1 MNEVSKLINR
11 TITQVE
17 IEDTVTSIRQYAFSQ
32 CLELGSVVI
41 PASVTDIG
49 YCAFDSSYA
58 LNGVFCY
65 ATTPPAI
72 GSYAF
77 DNTNNCPIYVPA
89 ESVNAYRSASGW
101 SDYAS
106 RIQAMTTD
114 PVWTKQSSYCE
125 IGQDGIRTGNK
136 ITIQKNVNPESATY
150 GQTRQ
155 SSEQDLLVCYNA
167 TYFEKVEDVSEITD
181 GTYILFDDSSQLILN
196 VSLSKN
202 TSSTSTGLNSLNAET
217 GSGYGPW
224 YDNGYVYTTAERGFV
239 YSTATN
245 KATCS
250 IEGTDYTICQYAKYN
265 RPNYPSNAFGYSN
278 NVYDSGR
285 IYPYDVNGRIVFGTG
300 NAKIG
305 FDGSNF
311 RWGADTSS
319 MSVYKLVE

>member
-1 MNEVSKLINR
+1 MNEVSKLIDR
-11 TITQVE
+11 TIIQAE
-17 IEDTVTSIRQYAFSQ
+17 IEDTVTSIRAYAFSR
-32 CLELGSVVI
+32 CLELSSVVI
-41 PASVTDIG
+41 PSSVTYIG
-49 YCAFDSSYA
+49 EWAFDYC
-58 LNGVFCY
+58 NGLVAVFCY
-65 ATTPPAI
+65 ATTPPQLESEVFY
-72 GSYAF
+72 G
-77 DNTNNCPIYVPA
+77 TNDCPIYVPA
-89 ESVNAYRSASGW
+89 ESVNAYKSAW
-101 SDYAS
+101 ADYSS
-106 RIQAMTTD
+106 RIQAMATD
-114 PVWTKQSSYCE
+114 PVWTNQSSYCE

-136 ITIQKNVNPESATY
+136 ITIQKDVNPESSTY

-155 SSEQDLLVCYNA
+155 TPVGQDLSVCYNA

-196 VSLSKN
+196 VSKSKD
-202 TSSTSTGLNSLNAET
+202 TSSISTGLNSLNAET
-217 GSGYGPW
+217 GSAYGPW

-245 KATCS
+245 KATCN
-250 IEGTDYTICQYAKYN
+250 IEGTDYTICQYAIRGYA
-265 RPNYPSNAFGYSN
+265 RQYFGYSS
-278 NVYDSGR
+278 NVYDTGR